1 MDMVPRPTGLLPC
14 PPVVDKRT
22 FFDRDIGEL
31 VHYTSHYGSNGEPD
45 RVLLCIITKKY
56 KNSQYIQL
64 MSVETG
70 TMYNSTAGW
79 LRKIEDED

>member
-22 FFDRDIGEL
+22 FFDRDKL

>member
-1 MDMVPRPTGLLPC
+1 MKQKGQWS
-14 PPVVDKRT
+14 
-22 FFDRDIGEL
+22 FAIGEL

-45 RVLLCIITKKY
+45 RVLLCIVTKKY

-70 TMYNSTAGW
+70 TMSNSTAGW
-79 LRKIEDED
+79 LRKVEDED